1 MTEPSRLAG
10 LPGYDTAPDVYETP
24 AADLTDSTSV
34 ATQQTSPRSPSESSA
49 TSDEDDEEGD
59 EDEEEAFG
67 VSRRRLYPSQARSR
81 FASTSR
87 QVEARNVDLSDRV
100 DGRRRGYKV
109 RRGVA
114 AGEEEEEGLEARIA
128 RLRREIEEC
137 RAEAGQT
144 GQGGGEQEGGE
155 EGVESLSR
163 LLSSVEMPRRQGT
176 RSSQVPAKLTPTEND
191 RGIARDTAE
200 GDTTDEQMLGKVTDF
215 DTRLSALE
223 QALGLSS
230 LDSTTSEGLT
240 TPVLPSLTLLD
251 QQLTALSTASSL
263 TNLEAASTRLSKL
276 KTEAQQLASREGDD
290 DEGAAAAA
298 AGGPATLHPED
309 QEKLQALYTLLPNLQ
324 TLAPTVPA
332 ILTRLRSLRTL
343 HTTAA
348 NAGNSLDELEQKQ
361 TELEKEL
368 KAWREGLEK
377 VEQAV
382 AQADE
387 ANGRNG
393 RVVEGW
399 VKELEGRM
407 KTLRA

>member
-49 TSDEDDEEGD
+49 TSDEDDEGGD
-59 EDEEEAFG
+59 DDDEEAFG
-67 VSRRRLYPSQARSR
+67 VSRRRLYPSQARNR

-109 RRGVA
+109 RRGVVS
-114 AGEEEEEGLEARIA
+114 GEEEEEGLEARIA

-137 RAEAGQT
+137 RAEAAQT
-144 GQGGGEQEGGE
+144 GQGDGEQEGDDGE
-155 EGVESLSR
+155 GIESLSR

-176 RSSQVPAKLTPTEND
+176 RSSQVPTRPAPTED
-191 RGIARDTAE
+191 GRGIARDEAE
-200 GDTTDEQMLGKVTDF
+200 GDMTDEQMLGKVTDF

-230 LDSTTSEGLT
+230 LDSATAEGLT
-240 TPVLPSLTLLD
+240 TPLLPSLTLLD

-263 TNLEAASTRLSKL
+263 TNLEAASSRLSKL

-290 DEGAAAAA
+290 DEVGATAAATA
-298 AGGPATLHPED
+298 LHPED
-309 QEKLQALYTLLPNLQ
+309 QEKLHYLYTLLPNLQ

-348 NAGNSLDELEQKQ
+348 NAGTSLDALEQKQ
-361 TELEKEL
+361 AEMEKEL

-382 AQADE
+382 NQADE

-393 RVVEGW
+393 KVVEGW

>member
-59 EDEEEAFG
+59 DDDEEAFG

-109 RRGVA
+109 RRGVV

-144 GQGGGEQEGGE
+144 GQGDGEQEGGE
-155 EGVESLSR
+155 ERVESLSR

-176 RSSQVPAKLTPTEND
+176 RSSQALSKPTPTEND
-191 RGIARDTAE
+191 RGISRDAAE
-200 GDTTDEQMLGKVTDF
+200 GDMTDEQMLGKVTDF

-230 LDSTTSEGLT
+230 LDSATSEGLT

-263 TNLEAASTRLSKL
+263 TSLEAASTRLSKL
-276 KTEAQQLASREGDD
+276 KTEAQQVASREAAD
-290 DEGAAAAA
+290 DEEGGTTTAGAA
-298 AGGPATLHPED
+298 ATLHPED
-309 QEKLQALYTLLPNLQ
+309 QEKLQALYTLRPNLQ

-348 NAGNSLDELEQKQ
+348 NAGTSLDELEQKQ

-368 KAWREGLEK
+368 KAWRVGLEK

>member
-49 TSDEDDEEGD
+49 TSDEDDEGGD
-59 EDEEEAFG
+59 DDDEEAFG

-109 RRGVA
+109 RRGVV
-114 AGEEEEEGLEARIA
+114 AGEEEDEGLEARIA

-137 RAEAGQT
+137 RAEAAQT
-144 GQGGGEQEGGE
+144 DQGDAEQEGDGE

-176 RSSQVPAKLTPTEND
+176 RSSQAPTRPTTTED
-191 RGIARDTAE
+191 DKGIAREPD
-200 GDTTDEQMLGKVTDF
+200 GDMTDEQMLGKVSDF

-230 LDSTTSEGLT
+230 LDSATAEGLT
-240 TPVLPSLTLLD
+240 TPLLPSLTLLD

-263 TNLEAASTRLSKL
+263 TNLEAASSRLSKL
-276 KTEAQQLASREGDD
+276 KMEAQQLGSREGDD
-290 DEGAAAAA
+290 DEVGAAATA
-298 AGGPATLHPED
+298 LHPED
-309 QEKLQALYTLLPNLQ
+309 QEKLQSLYTLLPNLQ

-348 NAGNSLDELEQKQ
+348 NAGTSLDALEQKQ
-361 TELEKEL
+361 AEMEKEL

-382 AQADE
+382 SQADE

-393 RVVEGW
+393 KVVEGW

>member
-109 RRGVA
+109 RRGVV

-144 GQGGGEQEGGE
+144 GQGDGEQEGGE

-176 RSSQVPAKLTPTEND
+176 RSSQVPAKPTPTEND
-191 RGIARDTAE
+191 GGISREPD
-200 GDTTDEQMLGKVTDF
+200 GDMTDEQMLSKVTDF

-230 LDSTTSEGLT
+230 LDSATSEGLT

-263 TNLEAASTRLSKL
+263 TSLEAASTRLSKL
-276 KTEAQQLASREGDD
+276 KTEAQQVASREAADD
-290 DEGAAAAA
+290 DEGGTT
-298 AGGPATLHPED
+298 AGAATLHPED

-348 NAGNSLDELEQKQ
+348 NAGTSLDELEQKQ

-368 KAWREGLEK
+368 KAWRKGLEK

>member
-49 TSDEDDEEGD
+49 TSDEDDEGG
-59 EDEEEAFG
+59 EDDDEEAFG

-109 RRGVA
+109 RRGVV

-137 RAEAGQT
+137 RAEAAQT
-144 GQGGGEQEGGE
+144 GQRDAEPEGNGE

-176 RSSQVPAKLTPTEND
+176 RSSQVPARPTTTED
-191 RGIARDTAE
+191 DKGIARDVAE
-200 GDTTDEQMLGKVTDF
+200 GDMTDEQMLGKVTDF

-230 LDSTTSEGLT
+230 LDSATAEGLT
-240 TPVLPSLTLLD
+240 TPLLPSLTLLD

-263 TNLEAASTRLSKL
+263 TNLEAASSRLSKL
-276 KTEAQQLASREGDD
+276 KTEAQQLGSSEGDD
-290 DEGAAAAA
+290 DEVGAAATA
-298 AGGPATLHPED
+298 LHPED
-309 QEKLQALYTLLPNLQ
+309 QEKLQSLYTLLPNLQ

-348 NAGNSLDELEQKQ
+348 NAGTSLDALEQKQ
-361 TELEKEL
+361 AEMEKEL

-382 AQADE
+382 SQADE

-393 RVVEGW
+393 KVVEGW

>member
-34 ATQQTSPRSPSESSA
+34 ATQQTSPRSPSESPA

-109 RRGVA
+109 RRGVV

-144 GQGGGEQEGGE
+144 GQGDGEQEGGG

-176 RSSQVPAKLTPTEND
+176 RSSQVPAKPNPTED
-191 RGIARDTAE
+191 DKGIARDAAE
-200 GDTTDEQMLGKVTDF
+200 GDMTDEQMLGKVMDF

-230 LDSTTSEGLT
+230 LDSATSEGLT
-240 TPVLPSLTLLD
+240 TPMLPSLTLLD

-276 KTEAQQLASREGDD
+276 KTEAQQLASREAAD
-290 DEGAAAAA
+290 DEGGTT
-298 AGGPATLHPED
+298 AGAATLHPED

-348 NAGNSLDELEQKQ
+348 NAGTSLDELEQKQ
-361 TELEKEL
+361 TELDKEL

>member
-49 TSDEDDEEGD
+49 TSDEDDEERD
-59 EDEEEAFG
+59 DDEEEAFG

-109 RRGVA
+109 RRGVV

-144 GQGGGEQEGGE
+144 GQGDGEQEGGE

-176 RSSQVPAKLTPTEND
+176 QSSQVPTRPTPTEDN
-191 RGIARDTAE
+191 RGTTRDAAE
-200 GDTTDEQMLGKVTDF
+200 GDMTDEQMLGKVTDF
-215 DTRLSALE
+215 DTRLSTLE

-230 LDSTTSEGLT
+230 LDSATSEGLT
-240 TPVLPSLTLLD
+240 APVLPSLTLLD

-276 KTEAQQLASREGDD
+276 KAEAQQAASRAGDD
-290 DEGAAAAA
+290 EVGI
-298 AGGPATLHPED
+298 AGTALHPED

-332 ILTRLRSLRTL
+332 ILTRLRSLRIL

-348 NAGNSLDELEQKQ
+348 NAGASLDELEQKQ
-361 TELEKEL
+361 AEMEKEL
-368 KAWREGLEK
+368 IAWREGLEK

-382 AQADE
+382 TQADE

>member
-49 TSDEDDEEGD
+49 TSDEDDGEGD
-59 EDEEEAFG
+59 DDEEEAFG

-87 QVEARNVDLSDRV
+87 RVEARNVDLSDRV

-109 RRGVA
+109 RRGVV

-144 GQGGGEQEGGE
+144 GQGDGEQEGGE

-176 RSSQVPAKLTPTEND
+176 RSSQVPTRPTPTEDD
-191 RGIARDTAE
+191 RGITRDAAE
-200 GDTTDEQMLGKVTDF
+200 GDMTDEQMLGKVTDF
-215 DTRLSALE
+215 DTRLYALE

-230 LDSTTSEGLT
+230 LESATSEGLPA
-240 TPVLPSLTLLD
+240 PVLPSLTLLD

-276 KTEAQQLASREGDD
+276 KAEAQQAASREGDD
-290 DEGAAAAA
+290 EAGAAGAA
-298 AGGPATLHPED
+298 LHTED

-348 NAGNSLDELEQKQ
+348 NAGASLDELEQKQ
-361 TELEKEL
+361 AEMEKEL

-382 AQADE
+382 TQADE

>member
-24 AADLTDSTSV
+24 ATDLTDSTSV

-59 EDEEEAFG
+59 EDDEEAFG

-109 RRGVA
+109 RRGVV

-137 RAEAGQT
+137 RAEAGQI
-144 GQGGGEQEGGE
+144 GQGDGEQESGE
-155 EGVESLSR
+155 KGVESLSR
-163 LLSSVEMPRRQGT
+163 LLSSVEMSRRQGT
-176 RSSQVPAKLTPTEND
+176 RSSQVSTRPIPTED
-191 RGIARDTAE
+191 GKGISREPD
-200 GDTTDEQMLGKVTDF
+200 GDMTDEQMLGKVTDF

-230 LDSTTSEGLT
+230 LDSATSEGLT

-263 TNLEAASTRLSKL
+263 TSLEAASTRLSKL
-276 KTEAQQLASREGDD
+276 KTEAQQVASREADD
-290 DEGAAAAA
+290 AEGAT
-298 AGGPATLHPED
+298 TLHPED

-348 NAGNSLDELEQKQ
+348 NAGTSLDELEQKQ

-407 KTLRA
+407 KMLRA

>member
-109 RRGVA
+109 RRGVV

-137 RAEAGQT
+137 RAEAGQS
-144 GQGGGEQEGGE
+144 GQGDGEQEGGE

-176 RSSQVPAKLTPTEND
+176 RSSQIPAKPNPTEDD
-191 RGIARDTAE
+191 RGISRDAPE
-200 GDTTDEQMLGKVTDF
+200 GDMTDEQMLGKVTDF

-230 LDSTTSEGLT
+230 LDSATSEGLT

-251 QQLTALSTASSL
+251 QQLTALTTASSL

-276 KTEAQQLASREGDD
+276 KTEAQQFASREAAD
-290 DEGAAAAA
+290 DEGGTTAGAA
-298 AGGPATLHPED
+298 ATLHPED

-332 ILTRLRSLRTL
+332 ILTRLRSLRAL

-348 NAGNSLDELEQKQ
+348 NAGTSLDELEQKQ
-361 TELEKEL
+361 TELAKEL

-382 AQADE
+382 TQADE

-407 KTLRA
+407 RMLRA

>member
-49 TSDEDDEEGD
+49 TSDEDDEGGD
-59 EDEEEAFG
+59 DDDEEAFG

-109 RRGVA
+109 RRGVVS
-114 AGEEEEEGLEARIA
+114 GEEEEEGFEARIA

-137 RAEAGQT
+137 RAEAAQT
-144 GQGGGEQEGGE
+144 GQGDGEQEADDG

-176 RSSQVPAKLTPTEND
+176 RSSQVPARPTTTEDD
-191 RGIARDTAE
+191 RGIARDAAE
-200 GDTTDEQMLGKVTDF
+200 GDMTDEQMLGKVTDF

-230 LDSTTSEGLT
+230 LDSATSEGLT
-240 TPVLPSLTLLD
+240 TPLLPSLTLLD

-263 TNLEAASTRLSKL
+263 TNLEAASSRLSKL
-276 KTEAQQLASREGDD
+276 KTEAQQLSPREGDD
-290 DEGAAAAA
+290 DEVGAAAAA
-298 AGGPATLHPED
+298 ATLHPED

-348 NAGNSLDELEQKQ
+348 NAGTSLDALEQKQ
-361 TELEKEL
+361 AEMEKEL

-382 AQADE
+382 SQADE

-393 RVVEGW
+393 KVVEGW

-407 KTLRA
+407 KALRA

>member
-49 TSDEDDEEGD
+49 TSDEDDEGGD
-59 EDEEEAFG
+59 DDDEEAFG

-109 RRGVA
+109 RRGVL

-137 RAEAGQT
+137 RAEAAQT
-144 GQGGGEQEGGE
+144 GQGHAEQEGDDG

-176 RSSQVPAKLTPTEND
+176 RSSQVPTRPTTTEDD
-191 RGIARDTAE
+191 RGTARDVAE
-200 GDTTDEQMLGKVTDF
+200 GDMTDEQMLGKFTDF

-223 QALGLSS
+223 HALGLSS
-230 LDSTTSEGLT
+230 LDTATSEGLT
-240 TPVLPSLTLLD
+240 TPLLPSLTLLD

-263 TNLEAASTRLSKL
+263 TNLEAASSRLSKL
-276 KTEAQQLASREGDD
+276 KAEAQQLASHKGD

-298 AGGPATLHPED
+298 ATALHPED
-309 QEKLQALYTLLPNLQ
+309 QEKLKSLYTLLPNLQ

-348 NAGNSLDELEQKQ
+348 NAGTSLDELEQKQ
-361 TELEKEL
+361 AEMEKEL

-382 AQADE
+382 SQADE

-393 RVVEGW
+393 KVVEGW

>member
-49 TSDEDDEEGD
+49 TSDEDDEERD
-59 EDEEEAFG
+59 DDEEEAFG

-109 RRGVA
+109 RRGVV

-144 GQGGGEQEGGE
+144 GQGDGEQEGGE

-176 RSSQVPAKLTPTEND
+176 RSSQVPTRPTPTEDD
-191 RGIARDTAE
+191 RGTRRDAAE
-200 GDTTDEQMLGKVTDF
+200 GDMTDEQMLGKVTDF

-223 QALGLSS
+223 QVLGLSS
-230 LDSTTSEGLT
+230 LDSATSEGLT
-240 TPVLPSLTLLD
+240 APVLPSLTLLD

-276 KTEAQQLASREGDD
+276 KAEAQQAASREGDD
-290 DEGAAAAA
+290 E
-298 AGGPATLHPED
+298 AGTAGTALHPED
-309 QEKLQALYTLLPNLQ
+309 QEKLQALYALLPNLQ

-348 NAGNSLDELEQKQ
+348 NAGASLDELEQKQ
-361 TELEKEL
+361 AEMEKEL
-368 KAWREGLEK
+368 KAWREGLEQ

-382 AQADE
+382 TQADE

>member
-1 MTEPSRLAG
+1 MTELSRLAG

-49 TSDEDDEEGD
+49 TSDEDDEGGD
-59 EDEEEAFG
+59 DDDEEAFG

-109 RRGVA
+109 RRGVV

-137 RAEAGQT
+137 RAEAAQT
-144 GQGGGEQEGGE
+144 GQGDGEQEGGDG

-176 RSSQVPAKLTPTEND
+176 RSSQVLARPTTTED
-191 RGIARDTAE
+191 DKGIARDAAE
-200 GDTTDEQMLGKVTDF
+200 GDMTDEQMLGKVTDF

-230 LDSTTSEGLT
+230 LDSATAEGLT
-240 TPVLPSLTLLD
+240 TPLLPSLTLLD

-263 TNLEAASTRLSKL
+263 TNLEAASSRLSKL
-276 KTEAQQLASREGDD
+276 KTEAQQLGSREGDD
-290 DEGAAAAA
+290 DEVGAAA
-298 AGGPATLHPED
+298 LHPED
-309 QEKLQALYTLLPNLQ
+309 QEKLQPLYTLLPNLQ

-348 NAGNSLDELEQKQ
+348 NAGTSLDALEQKQ
-361 TELEKEL
+361 AEMEKEL

-382 AQADE
+382 SQADE

-393 RVVEGW
+393 KVVEGW